1 MFLFCKIAF
10 NICKINGGVPSYFSC
25 HRATND
31 RVRFT
36 LFGKRNCQC
45 PVATIGIFPLLESL
59 EGLLSRPVPLPLSA
73 KCVQLVET
81 TT

>member
-1 MFLFCKIAF
+1 MFLLCKIAF

-25 HRATND
+25 HRPTSD

-36 LFGKRNCQC
+36 LFGKLNCQC
-45 PVATIGIFPLLESL
+45 PVATIGKFPLLESP
-59 EGLLSRPVPLPLSA
+59 EGLLLRPVPLPLSA